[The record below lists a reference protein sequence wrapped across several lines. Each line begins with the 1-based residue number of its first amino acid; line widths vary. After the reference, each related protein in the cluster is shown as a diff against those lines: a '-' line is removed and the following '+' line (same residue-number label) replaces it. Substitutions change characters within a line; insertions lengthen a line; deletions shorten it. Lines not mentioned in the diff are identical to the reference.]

1 MCSFIIL
8 PSSMSTDQEISC
20 CKSISDVLKNNKK
33 KKEEVVILPLFANA
47 SVAAKNCDWS
57 GLYP

>member
-47 SVAAKNCDWS
+47 SVAAKNCD
-57 GLYP
+57 